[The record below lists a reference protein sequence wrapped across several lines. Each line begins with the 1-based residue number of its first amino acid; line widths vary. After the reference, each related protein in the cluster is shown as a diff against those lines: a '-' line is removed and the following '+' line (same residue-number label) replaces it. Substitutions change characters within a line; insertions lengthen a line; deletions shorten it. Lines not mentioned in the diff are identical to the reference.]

1 MDAVSRVGPNVRIV
15 LGSHADQDLIIEGV
29 SEAELTFQVS
39 NLDDLGLTQAIVTGL
54 KLYKKKTGKR
64 ALYFHATGTGTYMDE
79 SSGELKECYDIWDDT
94 DKHRLRT
101 AVSIDAPHRIVD
113 MEAIKAHEENTADVY
128 IICPPTIYGVGIGP
142 VRRTSVQIPH
152 IMRVFLNNKE
162 AAFVGREDSQ
172 NTQRDGF
179 DNFYFTGA
187 GEHAWGPVV
196 QEIARAMYQ
205 RGLLKTPATKS
216 VPIEYDRILSYASG
230 STSRVKST
238 RLRALGW
245 TPKEKNIMDTIDE
258 DVDAS
263 LEMIKSNIK
272 PNF

>member
-1 MDAVSRVGPNVRIV
+1 
-15 LGSHADQDLIIEGV
+15 
-29 SEAELTFQVS
+29 
-39 NLDDLGLTQAIVTGL
+39 
-54 KLYKKKTGKR
+54 
-64 ALYFHATGTGTYMDE
+64 
-79 SSGELKECYDIWDDT
+79 
-94 DKHRLRT
+94 
-101 AVSIDAPHRIVD
+101 
-113 MEAIKAHEENTADVY
+113 
-128 IICPPTIYGVGIGP
+128 
-142 VRRTSVQIPH
+142 
-152 IMRVFLNNKE
+152 MRVFLNNKE
-162 AAFVGREDSQ
+162 AAFVGRGTNIWSNIHVCDVARAFLVIVEHALKLKNITEDGQ

-205 RGLLKTPATKS
+205 RGLLKTSATKS

-263 LEMIKSNIK
+263 LEMMKSNIK